1 MLSGVKERVQRGR
14 TLGGGQRR
22 GAACAGCTGTH
33 LIHLMSTA
41 SSSKC
46 PGHPA
51 GHLPSDSSE
60 RSAPHFKLWC
70 VLLLLF
76 GISFVEFN
84 VTSFGLGFSRKDLHC
99 FRFSMQFFEFVKAS
113 PLLLRSTVSNHLQ
126 EDAGSSNSL
135 RKSSVRKST
144 W

>member
-1 MLSGVKERVQRGR
+1 MAISHGRMCSVGSKKEYREKNAGC
-14 TLGGGQRR
+14 GQRR

-33 LIHLMSTA
+33 IHLMSTA

-84 VTSFGLGFSRKDLHC
+84 ATSFGLGFSRKDLHC
-99 FRFSMQFFEFVKAS
+99 FRFNMQFFEFVKAS
-113 PLLLRSTVSNHLQ
+113 PLLLRSTVSNHCKKMPVQ
-126 EDAGSSNSL
+126 AIA
-135 RKSSVRKST
+135 
-144 W
+144 